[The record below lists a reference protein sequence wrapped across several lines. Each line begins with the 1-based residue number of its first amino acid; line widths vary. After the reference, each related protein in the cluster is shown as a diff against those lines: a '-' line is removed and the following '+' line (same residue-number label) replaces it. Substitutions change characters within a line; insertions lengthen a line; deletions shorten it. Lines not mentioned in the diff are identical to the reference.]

1 VKLHSPGFERT
12 LRQQVKQAVR
22 RSPELKRE
30 FRQAKGSRRHY
41 NLLQVLRPFYGVV
54 LALGIWAT
62 VQATGHMVAGLAVIN
77 LWLLTLLCAQVPALL
92 TRFYAA
98 PELHTLILL
107 PLSRAQIFRWQ
118 LQKHFRQSFYAL
130 LDLVIAFGALAY
142 LNGFAA
148 WQWPATLLVAVL
160 AWVLLLALI
169 AFCAARFPRR
179 PFQMVFHG
187 LIVMGLVF
195 FIGRGWLGAAAIT
208 ALDHGAPALNL
219 ILPMGWAV
227 SLFQLLTLE
236 HAWWVA
242 LLLLPVAA
250 VIGTLK
256 HSLRRL
262 LADFEYQEPVWN
274 EASDVVP
281 AAAPNNGPETSADQP
296 VRLGLTAIAEIIQIR
311 AFLAAPRWPQNG
323 WLEQKLWRWL
333 NQRERALSEFV
344 FPDGIVLTAV
354 WLSIFRNLFITGMAA
369 LALGFISPTFK
380 SGALALGLF
389 VTFCQALAQ
398 TINQGRAFQPMR
410 CSGVNTPMYAGFGV
424 GFRELSR
431 LLFKYS
437 IIQAPVVLA
446 YTLVAGVA
454 VALLTDFTAATG
466 LMVGLKSGGLL
477 LACRFILVTLAFSTG
492 TNDTAKIRFR
502 SLALVFLLV
511 TFGIIF
517 IGFGVACLFIP
528 NLWVAGIFWVLAL
541 LDAWLF
547 HWVYQWFYHSG
558 RFDLM
563 SLPQ

>member
-195 FIGRGWLGAAAIT
+195 FYWPGLARSGGHHRPRPWRAGVELDSAHGLGRVIIPVVNAGTCLVGRPPAAPGCRCHWDPETFPQAIT
-208 ALDHGAPALNL
+208 
-219 ILPMGWAV
+219 
-227 SLFQLLTLE
+227 
-236 HAWWVA
+236 
-242 LLLLPVAA
+242 
-250 VIGTLK
+250 
-256 HSLRRL
+256 
-262 LADFEYQEPVWN
+262 
-274 EASDVVP
+274 
-281 AAAPNNGPETSADQP
+281 
-296 VRLGLTAIAEIIQIR
+296 
-311 AFLAAPRWPQNG
+311 
-323 WLEQKLWRWL
+323 
-333 NQRERALSEFV
+333 
-344 FPDGIVLTAV
+344 
-354 WLSIFRNLFITGMAA
+354 
-369 LALGFISPTFK
+369 
-380 SGALALGLF
+380 
-389 VTFCQALAQ
+389 
-398 TINQGRAFQPMR
+398 
-410 CSGVNTPMYAGFGV
+410 
-424 GFRELSR
+424 
-431 LLFKYS
+431 
-437 IIQAPVVLA
+437 
-446 YTLVAGVA
+446 
-454 VALLTDFTAATG
+454 
-466 LMVGLKSGGLL
+466 
-477 LACRFILVTLAFSTG
+477 
-492 TNDTAKIRFR
+492 
-502 SLALVFLLV
+502 
-511 TFGIIF
+511 
-517 IGFGVACLFIP
+517 
-528 NLWVAGIFWVLAL
+528 
-541 LDAWLF
+541 
-547 HWVYQWFYHSG
+547 G
-558 RFDLM
+558 RF
-563 SLPQ
+563 